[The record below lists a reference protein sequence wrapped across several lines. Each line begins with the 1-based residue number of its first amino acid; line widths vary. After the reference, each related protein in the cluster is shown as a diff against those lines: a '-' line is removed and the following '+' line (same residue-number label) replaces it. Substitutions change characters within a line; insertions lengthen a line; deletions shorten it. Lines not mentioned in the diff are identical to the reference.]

1 MERGL
6 DVRAACVPLVVASYT
21 ICVLRSHQVLP
32 LTQLVWQHPDP
43 PLDPTASTPRDP
55 FSPKLEFVTSLTPPL
70 IEVSGGRVFSS
81 V

>member
-43 PLDPTASTPRDP
+43 PLNSTPRHVVM
-55 FSPKLEFVTSLTPPL
+55 LTERELVTSLTPPL
-70 IEVSGGRVFSS
+70 IEVSCGRVFSS